1 MEKNFGLTDLI
12 CVTMLDQRTARPL
25 FQSLAEGEGT
35 PMTGSFCAL
44 GEEWPFNMDLHPA
57 VRELYAGK
65 EDRVYFEEV
74 TSTANGTEY
83 LFGYVPIVIDGE
95 VACHLGAC
103 LTMNELRHAIA
114 LHTRVIEWINGALL
128 LLSAGCLLLLI
139 YRRILRPLSSVQRNV
154 REYRTHKDSAAVVR
168 SLDQID
174 SANEVGRLAD
184 DISAMAVDMEAY
196 SANMARLS
204 AEKERIGTE
213 LALATR
219 IQTHLLPN
227 IFPAFPE
234 RREFDLYAT
243 MNPAKEVGG
252 DFYDFFLV
260 GEDHLALVVADVSGK
275 GVPAALFSMIAKT
288 MLKTSTQAMLSPAR
302 VLEEVNLSLGEN
314 NEEGMFVTT
323 WLGVLEISTGEL
335 TYADAG
341 HEKLARY
348 HDGEWRFLPKA
359 CGVPLAQWP
368 ADVLE
373 LLGDTYPYRNQTIR
387 LRPGD
392 VIFQYT
398 DGVTEAADPYNQ
410 LFGEQRLLEA
420 LDGASSVQPEALL
433 PQIREKLDAFA
444 QNAPQFD
451 DITMLAL
458 RYNGQG
464 SQG

>member
-1 MEKNFGLTDLI
+1 M
-12 CVTMLDQRTARPL
+12 A
-25 FQSLAEGEGT
+25 
-35 PMTGSFCAL
+35 
-44 GEEWPFNMDLHPA
+44 WPFNMDLHPA

-213 LALATR
+213 L
-219 IQTHLLPN
+219 
-227 IFPAFPE
+227 
-234 RREFDLYAT
+234 
-243 MNPAKEVGG
+243 
-252 DFYDFFLV
+252 
-260 GEDHLALVVADVSGK
+260 
-275 GVPAALFSMIAKT
+275 
-288 MLKTSTQAMLSPAR
+288 
-302 VLEEVNLSLGEN
+302 
-314 NEEGMFVTT
+314 
-323 WLGVLEISTGEL
+323 

-348 HDGEWRFLPKA
+348 HDGEWKFLPKA